1 MSMTGQ
7 GPAEEHD
14 ASRDGPVSGT
24 PGSPAVAEPPGVAPP
39 AGKGSGRF
47 WSPRRVP
54 AALVA
59 ALLAAGA
66 GLLLY
71 DVAAVRAHRPAMHWR
86 RALARQLAERPLD
99 DTWVRVGA
107 GVSAA
112 LGLWLI
118 VLAVT
123 PGLRDLLPMRRPH
136 PGVRAAIRRGAAA
149 LFVRD
154 RVMEVSGVRA
164 VRVRMGRR
172 RADVRVVSHFR
183 DLDDVRADL
192 DTVLAEA
199 IRDLALARPPRAAV
213 RVARPGRKG

>member
-1 MSMTGQ
+1 M
-7 GPAEEHD
+7 PA
-14 ASRDGPVSGT
+14 
-24 PGSPAVAEPPGVAPP
+24 
-39 AGKGSGRF
+39 
-47 WSPRRVP
+47 RRN
-54 AALVA
+54 
-59 ALLAAGA
+59 
-66 GLLLY
+66 
-71 DVAAVRAHRPAMHWR
+71 
-86 RALARQLAERPLD
+86 
-99 DTWVRVGA
+99 
-107 GVSAA
+107 
-112 LGLWLI
+112 
-118 VLAVT
+118 
-123 PGLRDLLPMRRPH
+123 LLPMRRPH